1 LAGAR
6 LTFLALAWL
15 QKNLVEVPVIVIGV
29 KNRMGNRI
37 SFSREMSGHASCNS
51 KKAITRYRP
60 TDAIKLAAVLVTA
73 SLCVAQPVSAQSV
86 TDVERLTQGLSERVE
101 FDVTRYQIIG
111 GNPLSA
117 SKTKSILSPY
127 IGSNRGIDDIE
138 NAAGALETEM
148 SDKGLSFYRVSF
160 PPQELTDG
168 VVDLLITQYRIGN
181 VNVKGNSYYSER
193 NIQSSLPLLRKGESP
208 STRGIARAL
217 RVANQNSA
225 KRVRVT
231 LAPGEGAN
239 EIDANIVVKDQ
250 QPLVLTSWLNNT
262 GTDASGDYRVGASIA
277 HRNILGLDHNGSLTF
292 ITSSEGVN
300 DVQQIAASYR
310 IPLYSLGGSLNFVA
324 VNSNID
330 TGVVAGVFD
339 VAGKGEVYGIGYS
352 HVLSSIGS
360 YNHGLQLQAQD
371 KLFDNDVQF
380 LGRQVLEDVRSR
392 PLSATYQASWG
403 NGKGFQWSGM
413 MSLTSNLSGG
423 SFNNARS
430 YAVSRSGAS
439 DDWSKINLG
448 ANYQYKLKEW
458 LYTASLNIA
467 FSSDRLITG
476 EQFAVGGVSSIR
488 GLDERELR
496 GDEGYQL
503 NLQAWAPP
511 VYKTL
516 RPVAFI
522 DLGHVSN
529 NEPIEGEFRSEDV
542 ISIGVLLNWNPTNKI
557 SASASYGYLIDGIDS
572 DNAVEGS
579 PEDGDGKLHFNL
591 TYRF

>member
-1 LAGAR
+1 MTWWRSL
-6 LTFLALAWL
+6 
-15 QKNLVEVPVIVIGV
+15 N
-29 KNRMGNRI
+29 
-37 SFSREMSGHASCNS
+37 
-51 KKAITRYRP
+51 
-60 TDAIKLAAVLVTA
+60 AIKSAAVLLVGTL
-73 SLCVAQPVSAQSV
+73 SVAQPVVAQPV
-86 TDVERLTQGLSERVE
+86 TDLERLTQKLSERIS
-101 FDVTRYQIIG
+101 FDVVRYQIVG
-111 GNPLSA
+111 ENPISESRTRA
-117 SKTKSILSPY
+117 ILAQY
-127 IGSNRGIDDIE
+127 VGSNRGIDDIE
-138 NAAGALETEM
+138 SAADALEMEM
-148 SDKGLSFYRVSF
+148 ISKGLSFYRVSF

-168 VVDLLITQYRIGN
+168 VVDLLITRYQIGN
-181 VNVKGNSYYSER
+181 VNVKGNSFYSER
-193 NIQSSLPLLRKGESP
+193 NIQSSLPILRKGESP
-208 STRGIARAL
+208 STKDIARAL

-231 LAPGEGAN
+231 LAPGEEDS

-262 GTDASGDYRVGASIA
+262 GTDVSGDFRIGASIA
-277 HRNILGLDHNGSLTF
+277 HRNIFGRDHNGSLTF
-292 ITSSEGVN
+292 ITSPEGVS
-300 DVQQIAASYR
+300 DVQQIAATYR
-310 IPLYSLGGSLNFVA
+310 IPLYSLGGSVSFVA
-324 VNSNID
+324 VNSNVD

-360 YNHGLQLQAQD
+360 FNHGLQLQAQD

-392 PLSATYQASWG
+392 PLSATYQANWA

-413 MSLTSNLSGG
+413 IALTSNLSGG
-423 SFNNARS
+423 SFNNTRS
-430 YAVSRSGAS
+430 YAVSRSGAT
-439 DDWSKINLG
+439 DDWSKLNLG
-448 ANYQYKLKEW
+448 ANYQYKVKEW

-467 FSSDRLITG
+467 FSGDRLITG

-496 GDEGYQL
+496 GDEGYLL

-511 VYKTL
+511 ISNTL

-522 DLGHVSN
+522 DVGYVSN
-529 NEPIEGEFRSEDV
+529 NDPVQSEFRSEDV
-542 ISIGVLLNWNPTNKI
+542 ASIGVLLNWSPTNKI

-579 PEDGDGKLHFNL
+579 SEDGDGKLHFNL

>member
-1 LAGAR
+1 MFGC
-6 LTFLALAWL
+6 
-15 QKNLVEVPVIVIGV
+15 
-29 KNRMGNRI
+29 
-37 SFSREMSGHASCNS
+37 SSCNDQ
-51 KKAITRYRP
+51 KAMKRCWSI
-60 TDAIKLAAVLVTA
+60 DAIKIAAVLVVG
-73 SLCVAQPVSAQSV
+73 SLCVVQPASAQSG
-86 TDVERLTQGLSERVE
+86 TDVERLTQQLSERIS
-101 FDVTRYQIIG
+101 FDVVRYQIVG
-111 GNPLSA
+111 DNPISESRTRA
-117 SKTKSILSPY
+117 ILAQYVGP
-127 IGSNRGIDDIE
+127 NRGIDDIE
-138 NAAGALETEM
+138 SAAGALETEM
-148 SDKGLSFYRVSF
+148 ISNGLSFYRVSF

-168 VVDLLITQYRIGN
+168 VVDLLITRYQIGN
-181 VNVKGNSYYSER
+181 VNVKGNSFYSEQ

-208 STRGIARAL
+208 STKAIARAL

-225 KRVRVT
+225 KRVRIT
-231 LAPGEGAN
+231 LAPGEESS

-262 GTDASGDYRVGASIA
+262 GTDASGDFRVGASIA

-292 ITSSEGVN
+292 ITSPEGVS

-324 VNSNID
+324 VNSNVD

-403 NGKGFQWSGM
+403 NGKGFQWSGT

-430 YAVSRSGAS
+430 YAVSRSGAT
-439 DDWSKINLG
+439 DDWSKLNLG
-448 ANYQYKLKEW
+448 ANYQYKAKEW
-458 LYTASLNIA
+458 LYTAALNIA

-511 VYKTL
+511 VSKTL

-522 DLGHVSN
+522 DIGHVSN
-529 NEPIEGEFRSEDV
+529 NEPIEGEFRSED
-542 ISIGVLLNWNPTNKI
+542 IMSIGVLLNWNPTNKI
-557 SASASYGYLIDGIDS
+557 AASASYGYLIDGIDS

>member
-1 LAGAR
+1 
-6 LTFLALAWL
+6 
-15 QKNLVEVPVIVIGV
+15 
-29 KNRMGNRI
+29 
-37 SFSREMSGHASCNS
+37 MSGYSRGNGQN
-51 KKAITRYRP
+51 AIERCWI
-60 TDAIKLAAVLVTA
+60 TDAIKLALVLVTS
-73 SLCVAQPVSAQSV
+73 SLCVAQSVSAQSG

-101 FDVTRYQIIG
+101 FDVIRYQIVG
-111 GNPLSA
+111 NNPLSE
-117 SKTKSILSPY
+117 SKTASILSQY

-138 NAAGALETEM
+138 DAASALEAEM
-148 SDKGLSFYRVSF
+148 STKGLSFYRVSF

-181 VNVKGNSYYSER
+181 VNVKGNSFYSER

-208 STRGIARAL
+208 STKGIARAL

-225 KRVRVT
+225 KRVSVT

-239 EIDANIVVKDQ
+239 EIDANIAVKDQ

-277 HRNILGLDHNGSLTF
+277 HRNIFGLDHNGSLTF
-292 ITSSEGVN
+292 IASPEGVN

-310 IPLYSLGGSLNFVA
+310 IPLYSLGGALNFVA

-352 HVLSSIGS
+352 HILPSTGS
-360 YNHGLQLQAQD
+360 YNHGLQFQAQD

-380 LGRQVLEDVRSR
+380 QGRQVLDDVRSR
-392 PLSATYQASWG
+392 PLSASYQASWA
-403 NGKGFQWSGM
+403 NGRGSQWSGV
-413 MSLTSNLSGG
+413 MSVTSNLSGG
-423 SFNNARS
+423 SFNNARA
-430 YAVSRSGAS
+430 YVVSRSGAT
-439 DDWSKINLG
+439 DDWRKLNLG
-448 ANYQYKLKEW
+448 ANYQYKAKEW
-458 LYTASLNIA
+458 LYTAALNIA
-467 FSSDRLITG
+467 FTSDRLITG
-476 EQFAVGGVSSIR
+476 EQFAVGGVSSVR

-496 GDEGYQL
+496 GDEGYRL

-511 VYKTL
+511 VYKAL

-522 DLGHVSN
+522 DVGHVSN
-529 NEPIEGEFRSEDV
+529 NEPIEGEFASEGV
-542 ISIGVLLNWNPTNKI
+542 MSIGVLLNWNPTNKI
-557 SASASYGYLIDGIDS
+557 SASASYGYLVDGIDS
-572 DNAVEGS
+572 DSAVEGS